1 MASSLVLLW
10 DPRVCEQVG
19 LRFVGLFLLL
29 VLARF
34 YVLVFVLSF
43 YFIIIIPSKP
53 VCFLIGD
60 RKGVDLSEKRG
71 GESMGGVGAGE
82 VM

>member
-1 MASSLVLLW
+1 MACGAVY
-10 DPRVCEQVG
+10 CCC
-19 LRFVGLFLLL
+19 
-29 VLARF
+29 
-34 YVLVFVLSF
+34 
-43 YFIIIIPSKP
+43 P